1 MKKYTNIYDIPNL
14 SETIQKAIQLKE
26 NPFEFSE
33 IGKNKTLI
41 MLFFNS
47 SLRTRLSTEKAA
59 KNLGMQ
65 VMVLNVSDAWNLEF
79 EDMLAY
85 TGKD

>member
-1 MKKYTNIYDIPNL
+1 MKNYTSINDIENIPEI
-14 SETIQKAIQLKE
+14 IQEAIQLKE
-26 NPFEFSE
+26 NPFQFEE
-33 IGKNKTLI
+33 LGKYKTLV

-65 VMVLNVSDAWNLEF
+65 VMVL
-79 EDMLAY
+79 
-85 TGKD
+85 KRK